1 MKRIIRKSIFF
12 CLVAF
17 ISLML
22 VASSGISHRVSSNI
36 KTTEDC
42 LIERASANPSSA
54 NNPCSQPTPTFSPYI
69 APTPNLSLPE
79 KERFLA
85 AITNKLP
92 SIPTLGSF
100 EYIVLR
106 QYGAAFININSNIK
120 LPPKV
125 VLANDQETESY
136 QVTLAMGAVNSG
148 RNCFLQKGAA
158 DSLNAAIKQT
168 KFLLKS
174 GYGASDCTRNYETN
188 LRFWQKYAN
197 NNTLE
202 RVKQGKETAILSVV
216 APPGTSQ
223 HLWGLAVDLRVFNQ
237 AQRKALY
244 QNGWFQ
250 TVENDR
256 PHWTYLGVSEESL
269 SQWGFQKKIV
279 RGIIYWLTPL

>member
-1 MKRIIRKSIFF
+1 MKKIIRKSIFF
-12 CLVAF
+12 CIVAF
-17 ISLML
+17 ISLTL

-42 LIERASANPSSA
+42 LIERTSENQT
-54 NNPCSQPTPTFSPYI
+54 NGNPCISKPVPTLTPYI
-69 APTPNLSLPE
+69 TPTPNLSLPE
-79 KERFLA
+79 KDRFLA
-85 AITNKLP
+85 AITSKLL
-92 SIPTLGSF
+92 SIPTSGSF
-100 EYIVLR
+100 EYILLR
-106 QYGAAFININSNIK
+106 QYGAVFININPNIK
-120 LPPKV
+120 LPQKV
-125 VLANDQETESY
+125 ILANDQETKSY

-158 DSLNAAIKQT
+158 DALNAAIKQT
-168 KFLLKS
+168 KFSLKS
-174 GYGASDCTRNYETN
+174 GYGGSDCTRSYETN
-188 LRFWQKYAN
+188 LRFWRKYAN
-197 NNTLE
+197 NNTLQ
-202 RVKQGKETAILSVV
+202 RVKQGKETTILSVV

-250 TVENDR
+250 TVENDK

-269 SQWGFQKKIV
+269 NQWGFQKKIV